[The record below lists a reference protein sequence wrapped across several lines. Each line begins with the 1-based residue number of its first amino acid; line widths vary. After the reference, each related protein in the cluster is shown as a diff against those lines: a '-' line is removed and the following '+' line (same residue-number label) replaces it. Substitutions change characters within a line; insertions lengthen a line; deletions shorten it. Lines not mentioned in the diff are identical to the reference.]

1 MIGWGD
7 DRDTLP
13 RFQRRAD
20 LMAAAA
26 AFVWVLVWAVTR

>member
-20 LMAAAA
+20 LIALAAL
-26 AFVWVLVWAVTR
+26 VWVLAWAVTR